1 MLNAPGAPQ
10 KFSTLNSKSSMLDFL
25 WGVQDRESCAI
36 PRDSSRHPH
45 SPHAP
50 RLHESQ
56 TCLV

>member
-1 MLNAPGAPQ
+1 MLNAPRAPQ

-36 PRDSSRHPH
+36 SRDSSRHPH
-45 SPHAP
+45 SQHAL
-50 RLHESQ
+50 RLHEGR